1 MDMKKNILILIKRF
15 FYIGKRSMSMMGSP
29 YYQGFPAQM
38 AFYMLLSLVP
48 IVIVL
53 SQVLGVF
60 DISIRYLYSIV
71 ERYVSGDLSH
81 TMESLFSYKPS
92 GANNLILTVTAAWA
106 ASKVMI
112 PMHRLS
118 NYTYTEGEYTSK
130 GLVKERI
137 KSIVMVI
144 ILVATL
150 VFTLVVLVYGK
161 MIMRITIGA
170 ISDNSVVE
178 FMWTY
183 LRWPINIL
191 LYFMIVSINY
201 YIMPSEKIKF
211 VDIIPGSLFCSI
223 GMMIATIGFSIY
235 ASQIAN
241 YDIIYGSL
249 SSIVAVMFWLFLLA
263 QIFCLGVVFNK
274 AWVDSRDEFSTE
286 ILK

>member
-1 MDMKKNILILIKRF
+1 MKRNVLILIKRF
-15 FYIGKRSMSMMGSP
+15 FDIGKRAFSMMSSP

-38 AFYMLLSLVP
+38 AFYMLLSFVP

-60 DISIRYLYSIV
+60 DISVRYIYSIM
-71 ERYVSGDLSH
+71 ERYVSGDLSN

-92 GANNLILTVTAAWA
+92 GANNIILTATAAWA

-118 NYTYTEGEYTSK
+118 NYTYTEGEYTSR
-130 GLVKERI
+130 GLVKERV

-161 MIMRITIGA
+161 MLMRLTIGA
-170 ISDNSVVE
+170 VSDNSVVDVL
-178 FMWTY
+178 WTY

-249 SSIVAVMFWLFLLA
+249 SSIVAMMFWLFLLA

-274 AWVDSRDEFSTE
+274 AWVDSRDEFKAE
-286 ILK
+286 FLK